1 MSMILLTNLA
11 LWVFGFVA
19 GVLVGRNNV
28 KTVEMSVDEALYLYD
43 CAVAE
48 LNELKAKAKKK
59 KRTTTKK
66 TTKKNV

>member
-1 MSMILLTNLA
+1 MSMILLTNIA

-28 KTVEMSVDEALYLYD
+28 KTVEKSVDEALHLYD

-48 LNELKAKAKKK
+48 LNDLKAQAKKK
-59 KRTTTKK
+59 RKPTKK
-66 TTKKNV
+66 TTKKKV

>member
-1 MSMILLTNLA
+1 MILLTNLA

-19 GVLVGRNNV
+19 GVLVGRKEV
-28 KTVEMSVDEALYLYD
+28 ETVAKRVDEALLLYD
-43 CAVAE
+43 CTLDE
-48 LNELKAKAKKK
+48 LNDLKAEAKKKK

>member
-28 KTVEMSVDEALYLYD
+28 KTVEKSVDEALHLYD

-48 LNELKAKAKKK
+48 LNDLKAQAKKK
-59 KRTTTKK
+59 RKPTKK
-66 TTKKNV
+66 TTKKKV

>member
-11 LWVFGFVA
+11 LWVFGFIA
-19 GVLVGRNNV
+19 GVLVGRKEV
-28 KTVEMSVDEALYLYD
+28 ETVEKSLEEALTLYD
-43 CAVAE
+43 NAFE
-48 LNELKAKAKKK
+48 DLNDLKAKAKKK

>member
-19 GVLVGRNNV
+19 GVLVGRKEV
-28 KTVEMSVDEALYLYD
+28 ETVEKSLDEALQLYD
-43 CAVAE
+43 SVLE
-48 LNELKAKAKKK
+48 DLNDLKAKAKKK

-66 TTKKNV
+66 TLNKSA

>member
-1 MSMILLTNLA
+1 MSIILLTNLA

-19 GVLVGRNNV
+19 GVLVGRKEV
-28 KTVEMSVDEALYLYD
+28 ETVAKHVDAALLLYD
-43 CAVAE
+43 CTLEE
-48 LNELKAKAKKK
+48 LNDLKAKAKKK

>member
-1 MSMILLTNLA
+1 MTMILLTNLV

-19 GVLVGRNNV
+19 GIVVGRNNV
-28 KTVEMSVDEALYLYD
+28 NAVEKSVDEALHLYD

-48 LNELKAKAKKK
+48 LNDLKAKAKKK

-66 TTKKNV
+66 TTKKIV

>member
-1 MSMILLTNLA
+1 MILLTILA
-11 LWVFGFVA
+11 LWVFGFVV

-28 KTVEMSVDEALYLYD
+28 KTVEKSVGEALNLYD
-43 CAVAE
+43 NVLEE

-66 TTKKNV
+66 TAKKSV

>member
-28 KTVEMSVDEALYLYD
+28 KTVEKSVDEALTLYD
-43 CAVAE
+43 NVLAE
-48 LNELKAKAKKK
+48 LDELKAKAKKK

-66 TTKKNV
+66 TLNKSA

>member
-11 LWVFGFVA
+11 LWVFGFIA
-19 GVLVGRNNV
+19 GVLVCRNNV
-28 KTVEMSVDEALYLYD
+28 KTVEKSVDEALTLYD
-43 CAVAE
+43 NVLAE

-66 TTKKNV
+66 TLNKNA

>member
-1 MSMILLTNLA
+1 MSMILLTNLT

-19 GVLVGRNNV
+19 WVLVGRNNV
-28 KTVEMSVDEALYLYD
+28 KTVEKSVDEALYLYD

-59 KRTTTKK
+59 RKTTKK
-66 TTKKNV
+66 TTKKKV

>member
-1 MSMILLTNLA
+1 MSMILLTNLT

-28 KTVEMSVDEALYLYD
+28 KTVEKSVDEALYLYD

-48 LNELKAKAKKK
+48 LNELKANAKKK
-59 KRTTTKK
+59 RKTTKK
-66 TTKKNV
+66 TTKKKV